1 MRGYPPL
8 QLLLVVIGF
17 GLLSLPLYHLTC
29 RPQAMREKITVSEQ
43 EAEKPRERKATLQ
56 VRCAHAP
63 ESLELLTAKGSL
75 VTWKQETQ
83 WPQNTNFSYTPG
95 KAVEIAISAAWA
107 KSIPSTA
114 VSLEFI
120 PEGYP
125 AQSKTLWSQ
134 DAEMD
139 DVFQFT
145 SPAQP

>member
-29 RPQAMREKITVSEQ
+29 RPQDMRDDTTASVQ
-43 EAEKPRERKATLQ
+43 EAEKPRDRKATLQ

-63 ESLELLTAKGSL
+63 ESLELLTTRGSL
-75 VTWKQETQ
+75 ITWKQETQ
-83 WPQNTNFSYTPG
+83 WPQNTSFTYTPG
-95 KAVEIAISAAWA
+95 KTVEIAIAAAWA

-120 PEGYP
+120 PEGQT

-145 SPAQP
+145 PPAQP